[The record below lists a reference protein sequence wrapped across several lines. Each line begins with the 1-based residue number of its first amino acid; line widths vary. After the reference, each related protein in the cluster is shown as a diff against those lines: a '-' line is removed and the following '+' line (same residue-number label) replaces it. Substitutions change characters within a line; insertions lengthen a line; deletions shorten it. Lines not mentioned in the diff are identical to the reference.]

1 MAGRI
6 LIDPGAANSDISK
19 LRAAIQRLE
28 ESQSKIKKLSA
39 NAGEMTGMTG
49 TAITGKCSELNTQ
62 VNDLIT
68 NLNQTI
74 RLIQSAVREYQEKDS
89 GIANAIR
96 RGGV

>member
-74 RLIQSAVREYQEKDS
+74 RLIQSAVREYQEKAS
-89 GIANAIR
+89 AIPNAIR